1 MLSPSSLPGRAALL
15 ADLERAAAS
24 DGPRT
29 VLVMF
34 GFHGLK
40 DYLESVSLY
49 DGDAVLERLAGR
61 LAQAARGAGRLYA
74 PRRGEL
80 CALFEGELPVGWSAI
95 PAALDAE
102 APMLDIRTSFALVVL
117 PSEASSAGYA
127 LLLADTRLKAGTGT
141 LRPGRR

>member
-15 ADLERAAAS
+15 ADLERSSAPGS
-24 DGPRT
+24 PRT

-34 GFHGLK
+34 GFNGLK

-49 DGDAVLERLAGR
+49 DGDAVLDRLAGR
-61 LAQAARGAGRLYA
+61 LAQAAGGAGRLYA

-80 CALFEGELPVGWSAI
+80 CALFEGELPIGWSAI
-95 PAALDAE
+95 PAALDEE
-102 APMLDIRTSFALVVL
+102 APMLDIRTSFAVVVL
-117 PSEASSAGYA
+117 PSEASSAAYA
-127 LLLADTRLKAGTGT
+127 LLLADSRVKAGSGA